1 MAWLE
6 YLLPLIFL
14 APPCATALVVIA
26 LRHLFT
32 RRLISPIDHKPLREP
47 GQNVRDRLD
56 IAQTRLFLVGA
67 LGPIMVMLPLV
78 YGMGRM
84 LFAPRQDWV
93 EWSLYGLLCTLAVMI
108 ACGLLMRLHYH
119 ITHLRLS
126 LSCALGVHH
135 TLNEVCH
142 QASLE
147 EQRVIDLLHDIPGD
161 GFSIGHVVLTRQA
174 IFAITTKGRQRPPYT
189 TAESPVRVSGERL
202 LFPHNEER
210 RPLREARRAERWLA
224 AQINR
229 HASDTIPVYAVLV
242 LPGWQIEHDD
252 RMGDVSVVNETGL
265 AKLITEARAENISI
279 EQYRRIDRL
288 LRERLRHDL
297 RP

>member
-26 LRHLFT
+26 LRRLFS
-32 RRLISPIDHKPLREP
+32 RRLVSPVTQRPLREP
-47 GQNVRDRLD
+47 GQHLRDRLD
-56 IAQTRLFLVGA
+56 TAQTRLFLVGG

-84 LFAPRQDWV
+84 LFAPRQDWI
-93 EWSLYGLLCTLAVMI
+93 EWSFYGLLCTLAVMI

-119 ITHLRLS
+119 ISHLRLS
-126 LSCALGVHH
+126 LSCALEVHH
-135 TLNEVCH
+135 TLDEVCH

-147 EQRVIDLLHDIPGD
+147 GHRDIDLLHDVPGD

-174 IFAITTKGRQRPPYT
+174 LFVITTKGRQRPPWT
-189 TAESPVRVSGERL
+189 TAESPVRVQEERL

-210 RPLREARRAERWLA
+210 RPLREARRAARWLEA
-224 AQINR
+224 RVNR
-229 HASDTIPVYAVLV
+229 DADEAIPVQAVLV
-242 LPGWQIEHDD
+242 LPGWQINDSD
-252 RMGDVSVVNETGL
+252 RNRGISIVNEAGL
-265 AKLITEARAENISI
+265 SQLIAGADAEIIPI

-288 LRERLRHDL
+288 LRRL
-297 RP
+297 PQT